1 MPFGQDGNYSRDGIV
16 QRINADLANDLGN
29 LAQRSLSMI
38 AKNCGGAC
46 PKPGDL
52 TEADR
57 TILATADGALQ
68 RVTEAIDE
76 FAIHRALEVIWALV
90 ADANRYFAGEEP
102 WAHKKT
108 NPKRMETI
116 LYVTAE
122 VTRQIAILVQPV
134 MPDSAGRLLDQLGV
148 GKEDRDFAA
157 LGPKRRLNPGTELPA
172 PQAVFPR
179 HVEAEENPAA

>member
-1 MPFGQDGNYSRDGIV
+1 
-16 QRINADLANDLGN
+16 
-29 LAQRSLSMI
+29 
-38 AKNCGGAC
+38 
-46 PKPGDL
+46 
-52 TEADR
+52 
-57 TILATADGALQ
+57 
-68 RVTEAIDE
+68 
-76 FAIHRALEVIWALV
+76 
-90 ADANRYFAGEEP
+90 
-102 WAHKKT
+102 
-108 NPKRMETI
+108 METI

-148 GKEDRDFAA
+148 ANEDRDFAA